1 MYEVGIRIKTKTNI
15 RTRSKRYRKE
25 DLPNENHPNK
35 PRKVVQVILSKSG
48 DERLQRYED
57 LNRKTL
63 PVCGQEI
70 CDFLKFRHQIKTL
83 P

>member
-1 MYEVGIRIKTKTNI
+1 VE
-15 RTRSKRYRKE
+15 
-25 DLPNENHPNK
+25 
-35 PRKVVQVILSKSG
+35 QVILSKSG
-48 DERLQRYED
+48 DEKLQRYED

-83 P
+83 PWGKKK